1 MKKCTLLLTLL
12 AASVVSACSTM
23 TARAGVVD
31 LRSLVSADANLIHHY
46 TFEGPTDLQRRE
58 DKQGSADLSEVSYGS
73 PGPITYD
80 AAGFDG
86 TTKGVITTRN
96 VGDTDNGRGL
106 STGSNISLPTA
117 LTVELLMRPDAATLS
132 GPTKNGYVAMTRAG
146 GSQRGYYVFQGSYS
160 TTDSNDIATLI
171 GSGYDAGHEQTLVET
186 LTAGH
191 WYYVANTYSVSGGNT
206 TINTHIADLTA
217 GDTTLTTAT
226 KGVTGTYGSV
236 APLGIGIADFTLTSP
251 TPPIQSAFPGAID
264 EVALYNSALN
274 AAALQNHLDTLLGT
288 AGPVPDEL
296 RLDFG
301 TTTGDDQTGYNP
313 FERGSGGTSSTSSP
327 QSQSFL
333 SGLGTGDMVTVS
345 LGAVDGNLQWR
356 DRGDVTNHP
365 QGDLLE
371 DLVAGVFGGGSG
383 GDLRLTLSDLEAG
396 LYEITTY
403 HHDPLTIEGRIDID
417 VDDALGTHPDVVTG
431 LLQSAG
437 YDNPSLAEATYQF
450 LANGTDDIVITFDQT
465 GYPGHQYGT
474 PAAVLSGLTLTVIPE
489 PVPEPGTLALL
500 ATAVLAWLPWARR
513 RKRR

>member
-1 MKKCTLLLTLL
+1 MKHCAVVLTLL
-12 AASVVSACSTM
+12 TASVVSVCSTV
-23 TARAGVVD
+23 TARADVVD
-31 LRSLVSADANLIHHY
+31 LRNLVAGDASLIHHY
-46 TFEGPTDLQRRE
+46 TFEGATDTLRRE
-58 DKQGSADLSEVSYGS
+58 DKEGSADLSEVSYGT
-73 PGPITYD
+73 GPAITYD

-86 TTKGVITTRN
+86 TTKAVITTRN

-226 KGVTGTYGSV
+226 KGVTGTHGSA

-264 EVALYNSALN
+264 EVAVYNSALN
-274 AAALQNHLDTLLGT
+274 ATTLQHHLVTLLD
-288 AGPVPDEL
+288 AHDL

-301 TTTGDDQTGYNP
+301 TTTGDDQTGYSL
-313 FERGSGGTSSTSSP
+313 FERGSGASGTTSSP
-327 QSQSFL
+327 QSETFGSL
-333 SGLGTGDMVTVS
+333 LGAGDMVTVS
-345 LGAVDGNLQWR
+345 LSAVDGDLRWR

-365 QGDLLE
+365 QGDMLE
-371 DLVAGVFGGGSG
+371 DLVAGIFGGASG
-383 GDLRLTLSDLEAG
+383 GDLEMTLSDLEAG
-396 LYEITTY
+396 PYEITTY

-417 VDDALGTHPDVVTG
+417 VDDALGAHADVVTG

-437 YDNPSLAEATYQF
+437 YDNPTVAEATFQF
-450 LANGTDDIVITFDQT
+450 VANGTDDIVITFDQT
-465 GYPGHQYGT
+465 GYPAHEFGT
-474 PAAVLSGLTLTVIPE
+474 PAAVLSGFTLTL
-489 PVPEPGTLALL
+489 VPEPSALMLL
-500 ATAVLAWLPWARR
+500 ATGVLAWLPRARR
-513 RKRR
+513 RKRG